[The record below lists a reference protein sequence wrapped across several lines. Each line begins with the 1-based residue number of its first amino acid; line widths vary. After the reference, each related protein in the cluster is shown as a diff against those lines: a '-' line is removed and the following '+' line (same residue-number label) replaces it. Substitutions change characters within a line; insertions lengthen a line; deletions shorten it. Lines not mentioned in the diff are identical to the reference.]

1 MIWKQSLKGQIN
13 YLDRKAAANLRYLRM
28 PQRQSK
34 FQPRRS
40 APQPVQPRRSGPQPV
55 LAAELDPQP
64 VLAAALEPQ
73 PVLAAPLEPQPVLA
87 AALEPQSVLAAALE
101 PQPFL
106 AAALEPQPFLASLS
120 HSTHGKSSAR
130 IYFQKLVIPGHLSVQ
145 CTVYIAD
152 NYLFL
157 YVFSASYNWSGWVRR
172 GLWMQES
179 RYRENVCNEGNL
191 QFFLY
196 FQTSDN
202 VLFNFYVLVSLNTT

>member
-1 MIWKQSLKGQIN
+1 MIWKQSLKGQLN

-34 FQPRRS
+34 FQPRCS

-73 PVLAAPLEPQPVLA
+73 PVLAA
-87 AALEPQSVLAAALE
+87 ALEPQSVLAAVLE
-101 PQPFL
+101 PYPFL

-120 HSTHGKSSAR
+120 HSTHWHGKSSAR

-191 QFFLY
+191 QFF
-196 FQTSDN
+196 F
-202 VLFNFYVLVSLNTT
+202 VLLDL

>member
-1 MIWKQSLKGQIN
+1 MIWKQSLKGQLN
-13 YLDRKAAANLRYLRM
+13 YLDIKAAANLRYLRM

-64 VLAAALEPQ
+64 VLAAA
-73 PVLAAPLEPQPVLA
+73 LEPQPVLA

-191 QFFLY
+191 QFF
-196 FQTSDN
+196 F
-202 VLFNFYVLVSLNTT
+202 VLLDL

>member
-1 MIWKQSLKGQIN
+1 MIWKQSLKGQLN
-13 YLDRKAAANLRYLRM
+13 YLDIKAAANLRYLRM

-73 PVLAAPLEPQPVLA
+73 PVLAA
-87 AALEPQSVLAAALE
+87 ALEPQSVLAAALE

-120 HSTHGKSSAR
+120 HSTHWHGKSSAR

-145 CTVYIAD
+145 CTQLIIIYFFMCSVHRIIGRGGFGEVYGCRKAD
-152 NYLFL
+152 TGKMYAMK
-157 YVFSASYNWSGWVRR
+157 VI
-172 GLWMQES
+172 
-179 RYRENVCNEGNL
+179 
-191 QFFLY
+191 
-196 FQTSDN
+196 
-202 VLFNFYVLVSLNTT
+202 FNFFFVLLDL